1 MYVIKQ
7 NKKKEWILIKKGA
20 KRATRIFQTKLEA
33 EMYAKA
39 KCPDDYE
46 IEEDEHPTNT
56 TKKAQK
62 KLEGNEKKSK
72 KKKKSR
78 VIFAILFI
86 LLLVVIAGGAF
97 LYFNGYL
104 DNIIAEIG
112 GNKNDLN
119 NGNNGSN
126 SNPNPDS
133 SNNNGNNGS
142 NNNQKPD
149 SGNNDGNNGSSSG
162 SNSGTSGGN
171 SSSSGI
177 TEDFIYDDFQIHFM
191 ELGNANAGDSI
202 YIKAG
207 DIDILID
214 AGSKTNSVATIKKY
228 LNEYVTDGVLEYV
241 IATHAHEDHIAGMSG
256 GSTKN
261 GILYS
266 YKVENIIDF
275 SQTKQSEKT
284 SSGNR
289 TIYGYYLDAV
299 EYAQKNGATVRHAN
313 SFFNDDKTPKDNVI
327 NLTSDLSMTILY
339 NPYYFEYKTNENNSS
354 VCTLFK
360 YKNHN
365 FMFTGDAELVAETG
379 IANYYDSSTTDRTL
393 PHVDLFKAG
402 HHGSETSS
410 NEVLLEKIT
419 PDICCV
425 CCCAGTAEYT
435 TDANNQFPTQNF
447 IDRIAKYT
455 DRVYVTSMLSYNN
468 ETSKWENTSMNGNI
482 IISCDG
488 SSIGVKA
495 TNNLIKLKDTEWF
508 NEIIYVIDG
517 KNTSKKGVS
526 ADFYTSE
533 TDGVTARPRRTWPE
547 I

>member
-78 VIFAILFI
+78 VIFTILFI

-126 SNPNPDS
+126 SNQNPDS

-142 NNNQKPD
+142 NNNPNPD

-177 TEDFIYDDFQIHFM
+177 TEGVKYDDFQIHFM
-191 ELGNANAGDSI
+191 TLGNDKAGDSI

-207 DIDILID
+207 DTDILID
-214 AGSKTNSVATIKKY
+214 AGSRSGSSSTTIEYMK
-228 LNEYVTDGVLEYV
+228 EYVKDGKFEYV
-241 IATHAHEDHIAGMSG
+241 IMTHGDQDHIEAFPNILKVFSADTIIYNQFTCKTTTAYKNTIAAFASQQSKGANIYYAGDCY
-256 GSTKN
+256 N
-261 GILYS
+261 NL
-266 YKVENIIDF
+266 
-275 SQTKQSEKT
+275 
-284 SSGNR
+284 
-289 TIYGYYLDAV
+289 
-299 EYAQKNGATVRHAN
+299 NGARRQYQL
-313 SFFNDDKTPKDNVI
+313 SSNV
-327 NLTSDLSMTILY
+327 TMDILY
-339 NPYYFEYKTNENNSS
+339 NKYYYEKGYTSSSAPSGWENNYS
-354 VCTLFK
+354 VCTLFTYTVNGKSK
-360 YKNHN
+360 Y
-365 FMFTGDAELVAETG
+365 FMLTGDLEKEGEEAMAS
-379 IANYYDSSTTDRTL
+379 YYDSSTSEKTL
-393 PHVDLFKAG
+393 PEVDLFKAG
-402 HHGSETSS
+402 HHGSKTSS
-410 NEVLLEKIT
+410 NDCLLSLIK
-419 PDICCV
+419 PKMCV
-425 CCCAGTAEYT
+425 VSCCCGTNEYT
-435 TDANNQFPTQNF
+435 GVTDNQFPTQAF
-447 IDRIAKYT
+447 ISRIAKYT
-455 DRVYVTSMLSYNN
+455 DAVYVTSIYESYTIATKQDGQNVPGVEVGGN
-468 ETSKWENTSMNGNI
+468 YIKTTGFKEMNGNVVV
-482 IISCDG
+482 SCNG
-488 SSIGVKA
+488 EIGLFCS
-495 TNNLIKLKDTEWF
+495 NNYIKLKDSEWF
-508 NEIIYVIDG
+508 NTKITIDG
-517 KNTSKKGVS
+517 V
-526 ADFYTSE
+526 E
-533 TDGVTARPRRTWPE
+533 RQMRTWPE